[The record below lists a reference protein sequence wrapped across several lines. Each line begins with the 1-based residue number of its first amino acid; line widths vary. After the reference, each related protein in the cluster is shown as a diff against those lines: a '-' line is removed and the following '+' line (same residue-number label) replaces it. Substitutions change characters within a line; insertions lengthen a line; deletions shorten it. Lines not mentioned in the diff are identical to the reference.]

1 MNERTVVIAAL
12 IIGGAIVTASFLGPR
27 YTLSAA
33 NNNIVWRMDTWSG
46 EIDIC
51 AAAYPA
57 TGPLVRCGVTVVAPV
72 EPPQPQPQSQSP
84 SPSQSPAQ
92 QGGVAPLPPGTAL

>member
-12 IIGGAIVTASFLGPR
+12 IIGGAIVTTSFLGPR

-57 TGPLVRCGVTVVAPV
+57 TGPLVRCGVTVVFPV
-72 EPPQPQPQSQSP
+72 QPSQLEPQSQSP
-84 SPSQSPAQ
+84 APSQSAPQ
-92 QGGVAPLPPGTAL
+92 QGGAAPLPPGTSL